1 VPATHPAELNSRTLG
16 GVRRIVYASS
26 GLGIV
31 LLILVLA
38 QIFLPSIA
46 ESDLRS
52 QLGKKG
58 KVLDVSVSA
67 FPAIELL
74 WHDADTVTV
83 NMASYKSSTSDL
95 ASLLN
100 QAGGIG
106 TLDASVGTVTTGL
119 LTLHNVM
126 VHKRGDRLSGT
137 ATINESD
144 LTSAVPIISNVKPV
158 ASSNGQLTFQGTASL
173 LGVSATVDA
182 TVQADGNGNL
192 VVAPDVPFGSLAT
205 VTVFSDPHV
214 QVTGVSAEP
223 APGGF
228 TATAQARLR

>member
-1 VPATHPAELNSRTLG
+1 M
-16 GVRRIVYASS
+16 RRIVYASS
-26 GLGIV
+26 GLAV
-31 LLILVLA
+31 FLLILVLA
-38 QIFLPSIA
+38 QIFLPQIA

-52 QLGKKG
+52 QLGKHG

-74 WHDADTVTV
+74 WHDADSVTV
-83 NMASYKSSTSDL
+83 KMASYKSSTADL
-95 ASLLN
+95 AAVLN

-106 TLDASVGTVTTGL
+106 TLDASIGTVTTGL
-119 LTLHNVM
+119 LTLHGVT
-126 VHKRGDRLSGT
+126 VQKRGDLLSGS
-137 ATINESD
+137 ATIDESD
-144 LTSAVPIISNVKPV
+144 LTAAVPIISDVKPV

-214 QVTGVSAEP
+214 KVTSVSAQP

-228 TATAQARLR
+228 TATAQGQLR